1 MVAMQ
6 VRQKNAVD
14 RIVGDVQAF
23 KRNQARGAKVD
34 SKANAGGIDQDTGV
48 EPSPGTKSVARP
60 YKSDARRHD
69 ARFLCRDAAC
79 ERSPALGSTGEHLA
93 LRLCAYP
100 IGDEVSAPLLM
111 PFASRD
117 PIRQHAPW
125 AETLSTLAH
134 WCALLI

>member
-48 EPSPGTKSVARP
+48 EPSPGTK
-60 YKSDARRHD
+60 
-69 ARFLCRDAAC
+69 
-79 ERSPALGSTGEHLA
+79 
-93 LRLCAYP
+93 
-100 IGDEVSAPLLM
+100 
-111 PFASRD
+111 
-117 PIRQHAPW
+117 
-125 AETLSTLAH
+125 
-134 WCALLI
+134 